1 MQKLIG
7 RKYEISQ
14 LKEALNNNKSELIAV
29 YGRRRVGKTFL
40 IRNFFEEEL
49 VFDITG
55 LYKGSMTDQLVNFT
69 KEISKKS
76 KRKPINLPSNWF
88 EAFTLLENYL
98 DTQKSKKKKV
108 IFIDEFP
115 WIAIARSKF
124 LMAFEKNRRRPWGYL
139 RWHPTVAS
147 SRRPWWDREASHVE

>member
-76 KRKPINLPSNWF
+76 KRKPITLPSNWF

-98 DTQKSKKKKV
+98 DTQCQH
-108 IFIDEFP
+108 
-115 WIAIARSKF
+115 AGRS
-124 LMAFEKNRRRPWGYL
+124 
-139 RWHPTVAS
+139 
-147 SRRPWWDREASHVE
+147 